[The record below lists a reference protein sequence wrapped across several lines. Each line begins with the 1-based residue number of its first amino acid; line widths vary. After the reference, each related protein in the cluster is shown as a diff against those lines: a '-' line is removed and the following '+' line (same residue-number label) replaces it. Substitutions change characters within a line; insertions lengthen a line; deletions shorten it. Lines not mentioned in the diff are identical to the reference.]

1 MELRRQ
7 DFFSSLRSLSRS
19 PAFASI
25 FVLSLAVGIGAAT
38 SVFTLLNAL
47 VLRPLPL
54 PHPEQLVQVTG
65 IYRNHSRIP
74 ISYPMF
80 AELDR
85 EQRAFSGICG
95 WTAAT
100 DFNVEINGTMS
111 LSDVRSVTEN
121 YYSVLGVHPFLG
133 RLINPS
139 DVQGSQVSQVAVIS
153 YEVWNHRFAADPAIV
168 GKTMRIEG
176 KLFTIIGVTQKWF
189 TGMTIGSPPE
199 ITIPVGAAQLYDLQN
214 RSQLWLFVTG
224 RLTSGN
230 TIERAQLQLQ
240 SFWPHLLETTL
251 PTESTGQRRQSFL
264 TMGLELDSAATGATG
279 GSNGELRSKIQRPL
293 YLLLGIVAL
302 ILLVVCVN
310 LASLTLARASNR
322 RQEISTRIALGA
334 SPWQAVRLFLIET
347 LFLSGTS
354 VLLALPLSYWGSQ
367 LLIALMTHNQT
378 VPVLLDIRPDWRV
391 FCFAAAT
398 AILTGLFTGLI
409 PAWQLS
415 RQHPA
420 SVLRQGERSIGRSTG
435 ALGKALIVSQI
446 AISLVLLQT
455 AGLFLRT
462 LQSLKS
468 FDPGF
473 EKVGVTEVH
482 LTPFPQG
489 FAGVEMGSY
498 RRQLAEAVASL
509 PSVRSAAISSFP
521 IPAGDD
527 GWKET
532 VSLQSNPNPADN
544 VTATIAAISPGFFK
558 TLAIPFVSGR
568 DFTWTD
574 DKQRPHVAI
583 IDSLLAKQLF
593 PSENPI
599 GKRVRFGVQ
608 PDFQDLQIVGV
619 SQNARILDI
628 RNAKAALIYVPA
640 LQFRSFAEG
649 GTLLVRGTSSPGF
662 AKTVDTEL
670 QSFGHEYSAST
681 TTLEEKSQ
689 RSLVYEQMT
698 ATLSTFFAAIALLVA
713 GFGLFGLMSYAVNLR
728 THEIG
733 IRMALGSQRSGI
745 LGLILRESIVVTLL
759 GIAIGLP
766 CALAASHTMAH
777 MLFALSFADPLTLAS
792 ASLTLLLTGT
802 IAGLLPALRAMK
814 LNPMAAL
821 RHE

>member
-1 MELRRQ
+1 
-7 DFFSSLRSLSRS
+7 
-19 PAFASI
+19 
-25 FVLSLAVGIGAAT
+25 
-38 SVFTLLNAL
+38 
-47 VLRPLPL
+47 
-54 PHPEQLVQVTG
+54 
-65 IYRNHSRIP
+65 
-74 ISYPMF
+74 
-80 AELDR
+80 
-85 EQRAFSGICG
+85 
-95 WTAAT
+95 
-100 DFNVEINGTMS
+100 MS
-111 LSDVRSVTEN
+111 LSDVRSVTGS

-153 YEVWNHRFAADPAIV
+153 YELWNRRFAADPAIA

-189 TGMTIGSPPE
+189 TGTTIGSPPE
-199 ITIPVGAAQLYDLQN
+199 ITIPTGAAQLYDLQS
-214 RSQLWLFVTG
+214 RSLLWLFVTG
-224 RLTSGN
+224 RLDSGD
-230 TIERAQLQLQ
+230 TIEHAESQLR
-240 SFWPHLLETTL
+240 SFWPHLLETTV
-251 PTESTGQRRQSFL
+251 PAESTGQRRQSFL
-264 TMGLELDSAATGATG
+264 AMGLELDPAATGVRG
-279 GSNGELRSKIQRPL
+279 DLRSKVQRPL

-310 LASLTLARASNR
+310 LTSLTLARASYR

-334 SPWQAVRLFLIET
+334 SPWQAVRLFVIET
-347 LFLSGTS
+347 LFLSSTGA
-354 VLLALPLSYWGSQ
+354 LLALPLSYWGSQ
-367 LLIALMTHNQT
+367 LLIALMMRDRT
-378 VPVLLDIRPDWRV
+378 VPVLLDIRPDWRI

-398 AILTGLFTGLI
+398 AILTGLFIGLI

-420 SVLRQGERSIGRSTG
+420 STLRQGERTIGRGTG
-435 ALGKALIVSQI
+435 ALGRALIISQI

-462 LQSLKS
+462 LQSLRS

-509 PSVRSAAISSFP
+509 PSVRSAAISSLP

-527 GWKET
+527 GGWKET
-532 VSLQSNPNPADN
+532 VSLQSDPNPADN
-544 VTATIAAISPGFFK
+544 VTATIATVSPGFFK

-574 DKQRPHVAI
+574 DKQSPRVAI

-608 PDFQDLQIVGV
+608 PDFQDIQIVGV
-619 SQNARILDI
+619 SQSARILDV
-628 RNAKAALIYVPA
+628 RDASAALIYVPV
-640 LQFRSFAEG
+640 LQFRGFAEG
-649 GTLLVRGTSSPGF
+649 GTLLVRGTSGPDF
-662 AKTVDTEL
+662 AKAIDAEV

-681 TTLEEKSQ
+681 TTLEERSQ

-698 ATLSTFFAAIALLVA
+698 ATLSTFFATIALLVA

-745 LGLILRESIVVTLL
+745 LGLILRESILVTLL

-766 CALAASHTMAH
+766 CALVASHAMAH
-777 MLFALSFADPLTLAS
+777 MLFALSFADPLTLAT
-792 ASLTLLLTGT
+792 ASFTLLLTGT

>member
-7 DFFSSLRSLSRS
+7 DFVSGLRSFSGS
-19 PAFASI
+19 PVFASI

-54 PHPEQLVQVTG
+54 PHPEQLVHVTAV
-65 IYRNHSRIP
+65 YRNHSRIP

-80 AELDR
+80 MELDR

-95 WTAAT
+95 WTAAA

-111 LSDVRSVTEN
+111 LSDVRSVTGG
-121 YYSVLGVHPFLG
+121 YYTVLGAHPLLG

-139 DVQGSQVSQVAVIS
+139 DVQGSQVSQVAVVS
-153 YEVWNHRFAADPAIV
+153 YEVWKRRFAGDPVIV
-168 GKTMRIEG
+168 GRTMRIEG

-189 TGMTIGSPPE
+189 TGMTVGSPPE
-199 ITIPVGAAQLYDLQN
+199 ITIPAGAAQLYDMQS

-224 RLTSGN
+224 RLGGGN
-230 TIERAQLQLQ
+230 SIAQAQSQLE
-240 SFWPHLLETTL
+240 SFWPRLLEDTL
-251 PTESTGQRRQSFL
+251 PSESTGQRRQSFL
-264 TMGLELDSAATGATG
+264 SMGLELDSAAAGVRG
-279 GSNGELRSKIQRPL
+279 LRSKVQRPL
-293 YLLLGIVAL
+293 YLLLSIVAL
-302 ILLVVCVN
+302 ILVVVCVN
-310 LASLTLARASNR
+310 LASLTLARATSR

-334 SPWQAVRLFLIET
+334 TPWQAVRQFFIET
-347 LFLSGTS
+347 LFLSGTGA
-354 VLLALPLSYWGSQ
+354 LLALPLSYWGSR

-391 FCFAAAT
+391 LCFAAA
-398 AILTGLFTGLI
+398 AAVLTGLFIGLV

-415 RQHPA
+415 RQDPA
-420 SVLRQGERSIGRSTG
+420 ATLRQGGRTIGRG
-435 ALGKALIVSQI
+435 IGVAGKVLIVSQI

-462 LQSLKS
+462 LQGLRS

-473 EKVGVTEVH
+473 AKVGVTEVH

-489 FAGVEMGSY
+489 FEGVEMGSY
-498 RRQLAEAVASL
+498 RRQLAEAVGNL

-521 IPAGDD
+521 IPAGEDG

-532 VSLQSNPNPADN
+532 VALQSDANPVDN
-544 VTATIAAISPGFFK
+544 ITATIAAISPGFFK

-568 DFTWTD
+568 DFSWTD
-574 DKQRPHVAI
+574 DKGHPRIAI

-608 PDFQDLQIVGV
+608 PDFQDLEIVGV
-619 SQNARILDI
+619 SQSARILDV
-628 RNAKAALIYVPA
+628 RDANAALLYVPA
-640 LQFRSFAEG
+640 LQFRNFAEG
-649 GTLLVRGTSSPGF
+649 GTLLVRGSTSPEF
-662 AKTVDTEL
+662 AKAVDAEV

-681 TTLEEKSQ
+681 STLEEKSA
-689 RSLVYEQMT
+689 RVLVYEQMT

-733 IRMALGSQRSGI
+733 IRMALGSRRSGI
-745 LGLILRESIVVTLL
+745 LGLILRESVVVTLL
-759 GIAIGLP
+759 GIGIGLP
-766 CALAASHTMAH
+766 CALAASRMVAH
-777 MLFALSFADPLTLAS
+777 MLFALSFADPLTLAC

-802 IAGLLPALRAMK
+802 VAGLLPGLRAMK
-814 LNPMAAL
+814 LNPVTAL